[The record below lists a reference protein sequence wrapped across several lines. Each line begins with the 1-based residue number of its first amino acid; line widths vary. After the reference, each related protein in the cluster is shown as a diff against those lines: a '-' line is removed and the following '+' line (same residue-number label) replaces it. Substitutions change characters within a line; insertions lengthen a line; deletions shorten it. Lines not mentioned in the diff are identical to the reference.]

1 MTDSFPPAIGF
12 DPDEIDTSAPTRAAR
27 LKWVVVI
34 NDAIPAGRAVNAAV
48 CVAGATVD
56 AVDGLLGPDGVDAAG
71 TTHPGLPWAGCSVL
85 TADGETLRSIRAK
98 GLAHDATFV
107 ADMPEA
113 AQTTRVYDEYL
124 GALAASDPEGIE
136 YLAVSLVGPKN
147 RIDKIVGRLPLL
159 A

>member
-1 MTDSFPPAIGF
+1 MSDSFPPPIGF
-12 DPDEIDTSAPTRAAR
+12 TDDEIDTSAPTRAAR

-34 NDAIPAGRAVNAAV
+34 NDSIPAGRAVNAAV
-48 CVAGATVD
+48 CVAGATVA
-56 AVDGLLGPDGVDAAG
+56 AVGGLLGPDAVDAAG
-71 TTHPGLPWAGCSVL
+71 HTHPGLPWAGCSVL
-85 TADGETLRSIRAK
+85 TADAETLRAIRAK
-98 GLAHDATFV
+98 GEAHEATFV

-124 GALAASDPEGIE
+124 GAMSSSEAEGIE

-147 RIDKIVGRLPLL
+147 RIDKVVGRLPLM

>member
-1 MTDSFPPAIGF
+1 MSDSSPSAIGF
-12 DPDEIDTSAPTRAAR
+12 TDDEIDTSAPTRAAR

-34 NDAIPAGRAVNAAV
+34 NDSIPAGRAVNAAV
-48 CVAGATVD
+48 CVAGATVA
-56 AVDGLLGPDGVDAAG
+56 AVGGLLGPDAVDAAG
-71 TTHPGLPWAGCSVL
+71 QTHPGLPWAGCSVL
-85 TADGETLRSIRAK
+85 TADAETLRAIRAK
-98 GLAHDATFV
+98 GEAHEATFV

-124 GALAASDPEGIE
+124 GAMSSAGADEIE

-147 RIDKIVGRLPLL
+147 RIDKIVGRLPLM